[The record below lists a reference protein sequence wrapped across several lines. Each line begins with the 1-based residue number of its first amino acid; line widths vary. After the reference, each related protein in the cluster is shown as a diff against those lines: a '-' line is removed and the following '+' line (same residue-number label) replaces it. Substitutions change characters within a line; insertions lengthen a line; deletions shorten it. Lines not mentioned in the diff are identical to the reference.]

1 MTHFVP
7 PNSDLLAAGAAQA
20 TRTLRLLA
28 NENRLMI
35 LCHLGDGE
43 LSVGEIGAHIALGQS
58 ALSQHLALLR
68 AEGAVAT
75 RRVGQT
81 IYYRIADPAIGRII
95 ATLADIYCPT

>member
-7 PNSDLLAAGAAQA
+7 PNPDLLAAGAAQA

-43 LSVGEIGAHIALGQS
+43 LSVGEIGDRIALGQS

-68 AEGAVAT
+68 GEGAVAT